1 MTAGKGVLALL
12 LSVFIL
18 GGCGEGEPV
27 KIGFVGGLTGRVADL
42 GISGRNGALLAV
54 EARNSAG
61 GIGGRTVELVVRD
74 DGQDPDTAVRVDEEL
89 IELGVEA
96 ILGHMT
102 SSMSMAAVELAD
114 RNGTVLMSP
123 TTTTTYLT
131 GKDDHFFRVVAT
143 TKEYAAKMARYLK
156 SEVGLEAVSVIYDA
170 KNKAYTESWFE
181 DFKEKFTSLGG
192 RIVGVKSFTSGPDVL
207 FFDLAEGSL
216 SPGSDGLVIIASAM
230 DTAMICQQLRK
241 MEKQVHVAAA
251 EWASTERLIDLGGAA
266 VEGIIVS
273 QFFDRERDDP
283 VFNDFGK
290 AYRDRFG
297 EEPGFAAVNAYD
309 AASVLMEAVGRKKDG
324 ESLKEAILRIGT
336 FTGVQGPVVINRYG
350 DADRETYITTIREGR
365 FKVLE

>member
-1 MTAGKGVLALL
+1 MTRNGVLVLL
-12 LSVFIL
+12 LIAVFL
-18 GGCGEGEPV
+18 GGCGEEKPV
-27 KIGFVGGLTGRVADL
+27 KIGFVGGLSGRVADL

-74 DGQDPDTAVRVDEEL
+74 DGQDADTAVRADREL

-102 SSMSMAAVELAD
+102 SSMSMAAVDLVD

-123 TTTTTYLT
+123 TSTTTYLT
-131 GKDDHFFRVVAT
+131 GMDDHFFRVIAT

-156 SEVGLEAVSVIYDA
+156 SDVGLEAVSVVYDA
-170 KNKAYTESWFE
+170 QNKAYTESWFE
-181 DFKEKFTSLGG
+181 DFKVEFTSLGG
-192 RIVGVKSFTSGPDVL
+192 RIAGVSSFNSGPDVI
-207 FFDLAEGSL
+207 FFDLAEESL
-216 SPGSDGLVIIASAM
+216 APGADGLVIIASAM

-241 MEKQVHVAAA
+241 MERKVPVAAA

-273 QFFDRERDDP
+273 QFFDRDRDDP

-290 AYRDRFG
+290 AYRDRFSDD
-297 EEPGFAAVNAYD
+297 PGFAAVNAYD
-309 AASVLMEAVGRKKDG
+309 AALVLMEAMGRKKDG

-336 FTGVQGPVVINRYG
+336 FVGIQGPVTIDGYG
-350 DADRETYITTIREGR
+350 DAARETYITTIREGR